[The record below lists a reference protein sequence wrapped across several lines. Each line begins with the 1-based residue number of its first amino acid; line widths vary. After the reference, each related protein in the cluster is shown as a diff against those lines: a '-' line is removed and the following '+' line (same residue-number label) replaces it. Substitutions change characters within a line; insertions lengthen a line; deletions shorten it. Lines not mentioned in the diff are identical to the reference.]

1 MATERKQCPVQ
12 GRDHWNYREEI
23 SLHNGILFKS
33 QRVIVPKAMIP
44 EMFSRIHS
52 NHQGIGS
59 CLRNAKDIVFCP
71 GKNGGQPLKSHKV
84 PDRPWSKVAAD
95 LFTVNGKNYI
105 TLVDYFSDFVEVE
118 ELEDTITHAV
128 IQVLKQQLSRHG
140 ILDTFVSDNG
150 SQLSSQEFRK
160 FSLSWDFNHVTSSP
174 HYAKANSKAESLVKT
189 AKQLFKKAERDGKD
203 PWLAFLDYRLLF

>member
-59 CLRNAKDIVFCP
+59 CPRNAKDIVFWP
-71 GKNGGQPLKSHKV
+71 GMNSEIK
-84 PDRPWSKVAAD
+84 
-95 LFTVNGKNYI
+95 
-105 TLVDYFSDFVEVE
+105 
-118 ELEDTITHAV
+118 AV
-128 IQVLKQQLSRHG
+128 
-140 ILDTFVSDNG
+140 
-150 SQLSSQEFRK
+150 
-160 FSLSWDFNHVTSSP
+160 
-174 HYAKANSKAESLVKT
+174 
-189 AKQLFKKAERDGKD
+189 AERCSVYAD
-203 PWLAFLDYRLLF
+203 F